1 MLCRGLVEV
10 DYAHVDRFYRLLPQY
25 QARVAGEDFGASAL
39 FTVELPEDLF
49 DACRSALREAT
60 DGASEMLE
68 AGPATEEL

>member
-1 MLCRGLVEV
+1 VEV

-49 DACRSALREAT
+49 EACRDALREAT
-60 DGASEMLE
+60 DGASEMMD
-68 AGPATEEL
+68 AGPATEDI